1 MVSIIIIPCKFVN
14 VFGHG
19 YLFNDTHN
27 EKVTSSKTPALRKDM
42 NIDTWVVGTSN
53 QLFRIGSYAEIKFS
67 KKLSSH

>member
-1 MVSIIIIPCKFVN
+1 
-14 VFGHG
+14 
-19 YLFNDTHN
+19 
-27 EKVTSSKTPALRKDM
+27 M